1 MDADHPGNLE
11 RFVRC
16 FTAMAMGHLE
26 VGISQL
32 LRGKLSAS
40 WLAQRE
46 ALVAGSP
53 SGGTIRADRLEY
65 QLEFGSIFMNNQ
77 GALMFEK
84 TSLKSRLLLI
94 ATVPITVMLVLGLSG
109 AWKKYADYQSHVQAE
124 SLVSLVIEL
133 GETVHE
139 LQKERGM
146 SSGFLNSK
154 GGKFA
159 ENLTAQR
166 KLSDTAISRLN
177 ESIRRIDASMVG
189 PRYIKLLATVSA
201 PLAELEKKREQITR
215 LSLEP
220 GESFRFYSETISQ
233 LLEIVLRTGNQMPSS
248 KLSRLSNAKQ
258 AVLFL
263 KEGNGQERALVTGG
277 FSAGRLT
284 SEQFSTF
291 QSLINDQAT
300 YLRLALGYATPD
312 QEKLLRAKLAEPI
325 FKEVGTIEQM
335 VKDKGANAELV
346 YSPEDWFAKI
356 TAKIDLL
363 RTVEE
368 SYTKDIQQEI
378 HANMD
383 ADRDAF
389 VSYASLLLVAVG
401 LTLWICFAIVRNL
414 LETLGGEPEY
424 ASGVARRIAKGDLS
438 ATINLQ
444 SNDTT
449 SLLASMKSMQDGLRE
464 MVEQIVVAT
473 VQLAGFAKQLSA
485 LSHQVQEATNQ
496 QTDAAAAVAATV
508 EEMTVSIGHISDNT
522 ADVNKSAIDSK
533 QMAEEGELF
542 AQKTVAEMNK
552 IVDNVN
558 QSSVFM
564 KTLDEQSHKI
574 ADIVNVIKEIA
585 DQTNLLALNAAIEAA
600 RAGEQG
606 RGFAVVADEVRKL
619 AERTKLSTQD
629 IAAMIEAIRT
639 GTMQAVESMV
649 QGTVMV
655 NEGMEL
661 VGNTGNSMAT
671 IHGSTD
677 NILAAID
684 GISTSLREQSYANNE
699 ITKSVE
705 NIAQMSERNHSAIC
719 DVVSSADQLQMLS
732 EALRQSASRFQIR

>member
-1 MDADHPGNLE
+1 
-11 RFVRC
+11 
-16 FTAMAMGHLE
+16 
-26 VGISQL
+26 
-32 LRGKLSAS
+32 
-40 WLAQRE
+40 
-46 ALVAGSP
+46 
-53 SGGTIRADRLEY
+53 
-65 QLEFGSIFMNNQ
+65 
-77 GALMFEK
+77 MFEK
-84 TSLKSRLLLI
+84 LSLKSRLLLI
-94 ATVPITVMLVLGLSG
+94 ATVPITVMLILGISG
-109 AWKKYADYQSHVQAE
+109 AWEKYSDYQSRVQAE
-124 SLVSLVIEL
+124 TLVGLVVDL
-133 GETVHE
+133 GETAHE

-154 GGKFA
+154 GSKFA
-159 ENLTAQR
+159 ENLMAQR
-166 KLSDTAISRLN
+166 KTSDAAITRLTD
-177 ESIRRIDASMVG
+177 SIRRIDRTTVG
-189 PRYIKLLATVSA
+189 ARYIKLLDAANEPFS
-201 PLAELEKKREQITR
+201 ELVKKREQISR

-233 LLEIVLRTGNQMPSS
+233 LLEIALRTGNQMPSS

-258 AVLFL
+258 ALLFL
-263 KEGNGQERALVTGG
+263 KERNGQERALVTGG

-284 SEQFSTF
+284 SAQFSTF

-300 YLRLALGYATPD
+300 YLRLAIGYATPD
-312 QEKLLRAKLAEPI
+312 QEKLLRAKLAEPVV
-325 FKEVGTIEQM
+325 KEVGTIEQM
-335 VKDKGANAELV
+335 VSDKGANAELA
-346 YSPEDWFAKI
+346 YSSEEWFDKI

-378 HANMD
+378 SANLD

-414 LETLGGEPEY
+414 LKTLGGEPEY

-677 NILAAID
+677 NVLAAID

>member
-1 MDADHPGNLE
+1 
-11 RFVRC
+11 
-16 FTAMAMGHLE
+16 
-26 VGISQL
+26 
-32 LRGKLSAS
+32 
-40 WLAQRE
+40 
-46 ALVAGSP
+46 
-53 SGGTIRADRLEY
+53 
-65 QLEFGSIFMNNQ
+65 
-77 GALMFEK
+77 MFEK

-109 AWKKYADYQSHVQAE
+109 AWKKYADYQSRVQAE
-124 SLVSLVIEL
+124 TLVGLVVDL
-133 GETVHE
+133 GETAHE

-154 GGKFA
+154 GSKFA
-159 ENLTAQR
+159 ENLMAQR
-166 KLSDTAISRLN
+166 KTSDAAITRLTD
-177 ESIRRIDASMVG
+177 SIRRIDRTTVE
-189 PRYIKLLATVSA
+189 PRYIKLLDAANEPFS
-201 PLAELEKKREQITR
+201 ELVKKREQISR

-258 AVLFL
+258 ALLFL
-263 KEGNGQERALVTGG
+263 KECNGQERGLVAGG

-300 YLRLALGYATPD
+300 YLRLAIGYATPD

-414 LETLGGEPEY
+414 LKTLGGEPEY
-424 ASGVARRIAKGDLS
+424 AAKVAQRIAKGDLS
-438 ATINLQ
+438 TAINLQ
-444 SNDTT
+444 PNDTA

-473 VQLAGFAKQLSA
+473 VQLAGLAKQLSA
-485 LSHQVQEATNQ
+485 SSHQVQEATNQ

-533 QMAEEGELF
+533 QMAEEGEHF
-542 AQKTVAEMNK
+542 AQKTIAEMNK
-552 IVDNVN
+552 IVENVN
-558 QSSVFM
+558 QSSNFM
-564 KTLDEQSHKI
+564 QALDEQSHKI

-661 VGNTGNSMAT
+661 VRNTGNSMAT
-671 IHGSTD
+671 IHGSTA
-677 NILAAID
+677 NVLAAID

-699 ITKSVE
+699 IAKSVE
-705 NIAQMSERNHSAIC
+705 NIAQMSERNYAAIC
-719 DVVSSADQLQMLS
+719 DVVSSADQIQMLS
-732 EALRQSASRFQIR
+732 EALRQSAARFRIR

>member
-1 MDADHPGNLE
+1 
-11 RFVRC
+11 
-16 FTAMAMGHLE
+16 
-26 VGISQL
+26 
-32 LRGKLSAS
+32 
-40 WLAQRE
+40 
-46 ALVAGSP
+46 
-53 SGGTIRADRLEY
+53 
-65 QLEFGSIFMNNQ
+65 
-77 GALMFEK
+77 MFEK
-84 TSLKSRLLLI
+84 LSLKSRLLLI
-94 ATVPITVMLVLGLSG
+94 ATVPITVILILSISR
-109 AWKKYADYQSHVQAE
+109 AWEKYSDYQSRVQAE
-124 SLVSLVIEL
+124 TLVGLVVDL
-133 GETVHE
+133 GETAHE

-154 GGKFA
+154 GSKFA
-159 ENLTAQR
+159 ENLMAQR
-166 KLSDTAISRLN
+166 KTSDAAITRLTD
-177 ESIRRIDASMVG
+177 SIRRIDRTTVG
-189 PRYIKLLATVSA
+189 ARYIKLLDAANESFS
-201 PLAELEKKREQITR
+201 ELVKKREQISR

-233 LLEIVLRTGNQMPSS
+233 LLEIALRTGNQMPSS

-258 AVLFL
+258 ALLFL
-263 KEGNGQERALVTGG
+263 KERNGQERSLVTGG

-284 SEQFSTF
+284 SAQFSTF

-300 YLRLALGYATPD
+300 YLRLAIGYATPD
-312 QEKLLRAKLAEPI
+312 QEKLLRAKLAEPVV
-325 FKEVGTIEQM
+325 KEVGTIEQM
-335 VKDKGANAELV
+335 VSDKGANAELA
-346 YSPEDWFAKI
+346 YSSEEWFDKI

-378 HANMD
+378 SANLD

-389 VSYASLLLVAVG
+389 VSYASLLLVALG

-414 LETLGGEPEY
+414 LKTLGGEPEY
-424 ASGVARRIAKGDLS
+424 AAKVAQRIAKGDLS
-438 ATINLQ
+438 TAINLQ
-444 SNDTT
+444 PNDTA

-464 MVEQIVVAT
+464 MVEQVVVAT

-485 LSHQVQEATNQ
+485 SSHQVQDATNQ
-496 QTDAAAAVAATV
+496 QTDAAATVAATV
-508 EEMTVSIGHISDNT
+508 EEMTVSISHISDNT

-533 QMAEEGELF
+533 HMAEEGEHF
-542 AQKTVAEMNK
+542 AQKTIAEMNK
-552 IVDNVN
+552 IVENVN
-558 QSSVFM
+558 QSSIFM
-564 KTLDEQSHKI
+564 QTLDDQSHKI

-639 GTMQAVESMV
+639 GTMQAVESMA

-655 NEGMEL
+655 NVGMEL

-677 NILAAID
+677 SVLAAID
-684 GISTSLREQSYANNE
+684 SISTSLREQSYANNE
-699 ITKSVE
+699 IAKSVE
-705 NIAQMSERNHSAIC
+705 NIAQMSERNYAAIC
-719 DVVSSADQLQMLS
+719 DVVSSADQLQMHS

>member
-1 MDADHPGNLE
+1 
-11 RFVRC
+11 
-16 FTAMAMGHLE
+16 
-26 VGISQL
+26 
-32 LRGKLSAS
+32 
-40 WLAQRE
+40 
-46 ALVAGSP
+46 
-53 SGGTIRADRLEY
+53 
-65 QLEFGSIFMNNQ
+65 
-77 GALMFEK
+77 MFEK
-84 TSLKSRLLLI
+84 LSLKSRLLLI
-94 ATVPITVMLVLGLSG
+94 ATVPITVMLILGISG
-109 AWKKYADYQSHVQAE
+109 AWEKYSDYQSRVQAE
-124 SLVSLVIEL
+124 TLVGLVVDL
-133 GETVHE
+133 GETAHE

-154 GGKFA
+154 GSKFA
-159 ENLTAQR
+159 ENLMAQR
-166 KLSDTAISRLN
+166 KTSDAAITRLTD
-177 ESIRRIDASMVG
+177 SIRRIDRTTVG
-189 PRYIKLLATVSA
+189 ARYIKLLDAANEPFS
-201 PLAELEKKREQITR
+201 ELVKKREQISR

-233 LLEIVLRTGNQMPSS
+233 LLEIALRTGNQMPSS

-258 AVLFL
+258 ALLFL
-263 KEGNGQERALVTGG
+263 KERNGQERALVTGG

-284 SEQFSTF
+284 SAQFSTF

-300 YLRLALGYATPD
+300 YLRLAIGYATPD
-312 QEKLLRAKLAEPI
+312 QEKLLRAKLAEPVV
-325 FKEVGTIEQM
+325 KEVGTIEQM
-335 VKDKGANAELV
+335 VSDKGANAELA
-346 YSPEDWFAKI
+346 YSSEEWFDKI

-378 HANMD
+378 SANLD

-414 LETLGGEPEY
+414 LKTLGGEPEY
-424 ASGVARRIAKGDLS
+424 AAKVAQRIAKGDLS
-438 ATINLQ
+438 TAINLQ
-444 SNDTT
+444 PNDTA

-485 LSHQVQEATNQ
+485 SSHQVQDATNQ
-496 QTDAAAAVAATV
+496 QTDAAATVAATV

-533 QMAEEGELF
+533 HMAEEGEHF
-542 AQKTVAEMNK
+542 AQKTIAEMNK
-552 IVDNVN
+552 IVENVN
-558 QSSVFM
+558 QSSIFM
-564 KTLDEQSHKI
+564 QTLDDQSHKI

-639 GTMQAVESMV
+639 GTMQAVESMA

-655 NEGMEL
+655 NVGMEL

-677 NILAAID
+677 SVLAAID
-684 GISTSLREQSYANNE
+684 SISTSLREQSYANNE
-699 ITKSVE
+699 IVKSVE
-705 NIAQMSERNHSAIC
+705 NIAQMSGRNYAAIC

>member
-1 MDADHPGNLE
+1 
-11 RFVRC
+11 
-16 FTAMAMGHLE
+16 
-26 VGISQL
+26 
-32 LRGKLSAS
+32 
-40 WLAQRE
+40 
-46 ALVAGSP
+46 
-53 SGGTIRADRLEY
+53 
-65 QLEFGSIFMNNQ
+65 
-77 GALMFEK
+77 MFEK

-133 GETVHE
+133 GEVMHE

-177 ESIRRIDASMVG
+177 ESIRSIDASMVE

-233 LLEIVLRTGNQMPSS
+233 LLEIALRTGNQMPSS

-263 KEGNGQERALVTGG
+263 KERNGQERGLVAGG

-300 YLRLALGYATPD
+300 YLRLAIGYATPD

-383 ADRDAF
+383 AVRDAF

-485 LSHQVQEATNQ
+485 SSHQVQEATNQ

-508 EEMTVSIGHISDNT
+508 EEMTVSIDHISDNT

-533 QMAEEGELF
+533 QMAEEGEHF
-542 AQKTVAEMNK
+542 AQKTIAEMNK
-552 IVDNVN
+552 IVENVN
-558 QSSVFM
+558 QSSNFM
-564 KTLDEQSHKI
+564 QALDEQSHKI

-661 VGNTGNSMAT
+661 VRNTGNSMAT

-677 NILAAID
+677 NVLAAID

-699 ITKSVE
+699 IAKSVE
-705 NIAQMSERNHSAIC
+705 NIAQMSERNYAAIC
-719 DVVSSADQLQMLS
+719 DVASSADQIQMLS
-732 EALRQSASRFQIR
+732 EALRQSAARFRIR

>member
-1 MDADHPGNLE
+1 
-11 RFVRC
+11 
-16 FTAMAMGHLE
+16 
-26 VGISQL
+26 
-32 LRGKLSAS
+32 
-40 WLAQRE
+40 
-46 ALVAGSP
+46 
-53 SGGTIRADRLEY
+53 
-65 QLEFGSIFMNNQ
+65 
-77 GALMFEK
+77 MFEK
-84 TSLKSRLLLI
+84 MSLKSRLLLI
-94 ATVPITVMLVLGLSG
+94 ATVPIAVMLILGVTG
-109 AWKKYADYQSHVQAE
+109 AWNKYSDYQSRVQAE
-124 SLVSLVIEL
+124 SLVSLVVEL
-133 GETVHE
+133 GETAHE
-139 LQKERGM
+139 LQNERGM
-146 SSGFLNSK
+146 SSGFLNSN
-154 GGKFA
+154 GNKFA

-166 KLSDTAISRLN
+166 KQSDSAILRLN
-177 ESIRRIDASMVG
+177 ESIRRIDASIVG
-189 PRYIKLLATVSA
+189 PRYIKLLEAA
-201 PLAELEKKREQITR
+201 NEPLADLVKKREQITR

-233 LLEIVLRTGNQMPSS
+233 LLEIALRTGNQMPSS

-263 KEGNGQERALVTGG
+263 KERNGQERALVTGG

-300 YLRLALGYATPD
+300 YLRLAIGYATPD

-346 YSPEDWFAKI
+346 YSPEDWS
-356 TAKIDLL
+356 AKIDLL

-368 SYTKDIQQEI
+368 SYTKDILQEI

-383 ADRDAF
+383 ANRDAF

-485 LSHQVQEATNQ
+485 SSHQVQEATNQ

-661 VGNTGNSMAT
+661 VGNTGNSMET

-677 NILAAID
+677 NVLAAID

-699 ITKSVE
+699 SAKSVE

>member
-1 MDADHPGNLE
+1 
-11 RFVRC
+11 
-16 FTAMAMGHLE
+16 
-26 VGISQL
+26 
-32 LRGKLSAS
+32 
-40 WLAQRE
+40 
-46 ALVAGSP
+46 
-53 SGGTIRADRLEY
+53 
-65 QLEFGSIFMNNQ
+65 
-77 GALMFEK
+77 MFEK
-84 TSLKSRLLLI
+84 LSLKSRLLLI
-94 ATVPITVMLVLGLSG
+94 ATVPITVMLILGISG
-109 AWKKYADYQSHVQAE
+109 AWEKYSDYQSRVQAE
-124 SLVSLVIEL
+124 TLVGLVVDL
-133 GETVHE
+133 GETAHE

-154 GGKFA
+154 GSKFA
-159 ENLTAQR
+159 ENLMAQR
-166 KLSDTAISRLN
+166 KTSDAAITRLTD
-177 ESIRRIDASMVG
+177 SIRRIDRTTVG
-189 PRYIKLLATVSA
+189 ARYIKLLDAANEPFS
-201 PLAELEKKREQITR
+201 ELVKKREQISR

-233 LLEIVLRTGNQMPSS
+233 LLEIALRTGNQMPSS

-258 AVLFL
+258 ALLFL
-263 KEGNGQERALVTGG
+263 KERNGQERALVTGG

-284 SEQFSTF
+284 SAQFSTF
-291 QSLINDQAT
+291 QSLINEQAT
-300 YLRLALGYATPD
+300 YLRLAIGYATPD
-312 QEKLLRAKLAEPI
+312 QEKLLRAKLAEPVV
-325 FKEVGTIEQM
+325 KEVGTIEQM
-335 VKDKGANAELV
+335 VSDKGANAELA
-346 YSPEDWFAKI
+346 YSSEEWFDKI

-378 HANMD
+378 SANLD

-414 LETLGGEPEY
+414 LKTLGGEPEY
-424 ASGVARRIAKGDLS
+424 AAKVAQRIAKGDLS
-438 ATINLQ
+438 TAINLQ
-444 SNDTT
+444 PNDTA

-485 LSHQVQEATNQ
+485 LSHQVQDATNQ
-496 QTDAAAAVAATV
+496 QTDAAATVAATV
-508 EEMTVSIGHISDNT
+508 EEMTVSISHISDNT

-533 QMAEEGELF
+533 HMAEEGEHF
-542 AQKTVAEMNK
+542 AQKTIAEMNK
-552 IVDNVN
+552 IVENVN
-558 QSSVFM
+558 QSSIFM
-564 KTLDEQSHKI
+564 QTLDDQSHKI

-639 GTMQAVESMV
+639 GTMQAVESMA

-655 NEGMEL
+655 NVGMEL

-677 NILAAID
+677 SVLAAID
-684 GISTSLREQSYANNE
+684 SISTSLREQSYANNE
-699 ITKSVE
+699 IAKSVE
-705 NIAQMSERNHSAIC
+705 NIAQMSGRNYAAIC

>member
-1 MDADHPGNLE
+1 
-11 RFVRC
+11 
-16 FTAMAMGHLE
+16 
-26 VGISQL
+26 
-32 LRGKLSAS
+32 
-40 WLAQRE
+40 
-46 ALVAGSP
+46 
-53 SGGTIRADRLEY
+53 
-65 QLEFGSIFMNNQ
+65 
-77 GALMFEK
+77 MFEK
-84 TSLKSRLLLI
+84 LSLKSRLLLI
-94 ATVPITVMLVLGLSG
+94 ATVPITVMLILGISG
-109 AWKKYADYQSHVQAE
+109 AWEKYSDYQSRVQAE
-124 SLVSLVIEL
+124 TLVGLVVDL
-133 GETVHE
+133 GETAHE

-154 GGKFA
+154 GSKFA
-159 ENLTAQR
+159 ENLMAQR
-166 KLSDTAISRLN
+166 KTSDAAITRLTD
-177 ESIRRIDASMVG
+177 SIRRIDRTTVG
-189 PRYIKLLATVSA
+189 ARYIKLLDAANEPFS
-201 PLAELEKKREQITR
+201 ELVKKREQISR

-233 LLEIVLRTGNQMPSS
+233 LLEIALRTGNQMPSS

-258 AVLFL
+258 ALLFL
-263 KEGNGQERALVTGG
+263 KERNGQERALVTGG

-284 SEQFSTF
+284 SAQFSTF

-300 YLRLALGYATPD
+300 YLRLAIGYATPD
-312 QEKLLRAKLAEPI
+312 QEKLLRAKLAEPVV
-325 FKEVGTIEQM
+325 KEVGTIEQM
-335 VKDKGANAELV
+335 VSDKGANAELA
-346 YSPEDWFAKI
+346 YSSEEWFDKI

-378 HANMD
+378 SANLD

-414 LETLGGEPEY
+414 LKTLGGEPEH
-424 ASGVARRIAKGDLS
+424 AAKVAQRIAKGDLS
-438 ATINLQ
+438 TAINLQ
-444 SNDTT
+444 PNDTA
-449 SLLASMKSMQDGLRE
+449 SLLASIKSMQDGLRE

-485 LSHQVQEATNQ
+485 SSHQVQDATNQ
-496 QTDAAAAVAATV
+496 QTDAAATVAATV
-508 EEMTVSIGHISDNT
+508 EEMTVSISHISDDT

-533 QMAEEGELF
+533 HMAEEGEHF
-542 AQKTVAEMNK
+542 AQKTIAEMNK
-552 IVDNVN
+552 IVENVN
-558 QSSVFM
+558 QSSIFM
-564 KTLDEQSHKI
+564 QTLDDQSHKI

-639 GTMQAVESMV
+639 GTMQAVESMA

-655 NEGMEL
+655 NVGMEL

-671 IHGSTD
+671 IYGSTD
-677 NILAAID
+677 KVLAAID
-684 GISTSLREQSYANNE
+684 DISTSLREQSNANSE
-699 ITKSVE
+699 IAKSVE
-705 NIAQMSERNHSAIC
+705 NIARIRRDINDCMRKYN
-719 DVVSSADQLQMLS
+719 DKYRVVLAKIMADPGK
-732 EALRQSASRFQIR
+732 

>member
-1 MDADHPGNLE
+1 
-11 RFVRC
+11 
-16 FTAMAMGHLE
+16 
-26 VGISQL
+26 
-32 LRGKLSAS
+32 
-40 WLAQRE
+40 
-46 ALVAGSP
+46 
-53 SGGTIRADRLEY
+53 
-65 QLEFGSIFMNNQ
+65 
-77 GALMFEK
+77 MFEK
-84 TSLKSRLLLI
+84 LSLKSRLLLI
-94 ATVPITVMLVLGLSG
+94 ATVPITVILILSISR
-109 AWKKYADYQSHVQAE
+109 AWEKYSDYQSRVQAE
-124 SLVSLVIEL
+124 TLVGLVVDL
-133 GETVHE
+133 GETAHE

-154 GGKFA
+154 GSKFA
-159 ENLTAQR
+159 ENLMAQR
-166 KLSDTAISRLN
+166 KTSDAAITRLTD
-177 ESIRRIDASMVG
+177 SIRRIDRTTVG
-189 PRYIKLLATVSA
+189 ARYIKLLDAANESFS
-201 PLAELEKKREQITR
+201 ELVKKREQISR

-233 LLEIVLRTGNQMPSS
+233 LLEIALRTGNQMPSS

-258 AVLFL
+258 ALLFL
-263 KEGNGQERALVTGG
+263 KERNGQERALVTGG

-284 SEQFSTF
+284 SAQFSTF

-300 YLRLALGYATPD
+300 YLRLAIGYATPD
-312 QEKLLRAKLAEPI
+312 QEKLLRAKLAEPVV
-325 FKEVGTIEQM
+325 KEVGTIEQM
-335 VKDKGANAELV
+335 VSDKGANAELA
-346 YSPEDWFAKI
+346 YSSEEWFDKI

-378 HANMD
+378 SANLD

-389 VSYASLLLVAVG
+389 VSYASLLLVALG

-414 LETLGGEPEY
+414 LKTLGGEPEY
-424 ASGVARRIAKGDLS
+424 AAKVAQRIAKGDLS
-438 ATINLQ
+438 TAINLQ
-444 SNDTT
+444 PNDTA

-473 VQLAGFAKQLSA
+473 VQLAGLAKQLSA
-485 LSHQVQEATNQ
+485 SSHQVQDATNQ
-496 QTDAAAAVAATV
+496 QTDAAATVAATV
-508 EEMTVSIGHISDNT
+508 EEMTVSISHISDNT

-533 QMAEEGELF
+533 HMAEEGEHF
-542 AQKTVAEMNK
+542 AQKTIAEMNK
-552 IVDNVN
+552 IVENVN
-558 QSSVFM
+558 QSSIFM
-564 KTLDEQSHKI
+564 QTLDDQSHKI

-639 GTMQAVESMV
+639 GTMQAVESMA

-655 NEGMEL
+655 NVGMEL

-677 NILAAID
+677 SVLAAID
-684 GISTSLREQSYANNE
+684 SISTSLREQSYANNE
-699 ITKSVE
+699 IAKSVE
-705 NIAQMSERNHSAIC
+705 NIAQMSERNYAAIC
-719 DVVSSADQLQMLS
+719 DVVSSADQLQMHS